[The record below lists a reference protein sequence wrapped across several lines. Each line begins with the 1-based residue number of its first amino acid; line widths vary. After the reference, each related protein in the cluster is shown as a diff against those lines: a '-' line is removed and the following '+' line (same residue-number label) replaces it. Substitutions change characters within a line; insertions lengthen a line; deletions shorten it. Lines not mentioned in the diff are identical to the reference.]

1 VLLTTA
7 RSYRRRIGQAGWQ
20 PASTTQVRDEIQSMV
35 EARVVHQARR
45 PRPEARAPLRRPA
58 RAPWP
63 RPHHPRH
70 PLSAAVTPRRATV
83 QEGIFSQEEW
93 VQMLKGFQAARA
105 PARARATPP
114 GAAPR
119 AALSARG
126 STRRAD
132 TEDLRPAPRAQ
143 VNEDMALPMS
153 ADIQDLIV
161 QVPFR
166 PGPRTRPYKPDG
178 RLPARARPRTAEPR
192 CRAALQGCA
201 RRGGRG
207 ALSARAR
214 GAGRSCGGSSR
225 TRLRTS

>member
-1 VLLTTA
+1 MLLTTA

-45 PRPEARAPLRRPA
+45 PRPEARAPLQRAA

-70 PLSAAVTPRRATV
+70 PLPAAVTPRRATA

-93 VQMLKGFQAARA
+93 VQMLKGFQAAPA

-132 TEDLRPAPRAQ
+132 TEDLRPAPRAPPPPPLL
-143 VNEDMALPMS
+143 LPLPVS
-153 ADIQDLIV
+153 LLYTHSLP
-161 QVPFR
+161 PFR
-166 PGPRTRPYKPDG
+166 
-178 RLPARARPRTAEPR
+178 
-192 CRAALQGCA
+192 
-201 RRGGRG
+201 
-207 ALSARAR
+207 
-214 GAGRSCGGSSR
+214 
-225 TRLRTS
+225 